1 MFKETFL
8 QRVIVSAF
16 AFLFVATVGFENRTS
31 NAGLIDPPWQMF
43 RRDLRHTGVSPYKGA
58 QANTLKWSFKVEKRI
73 TSSPAIGL
81 DDTIY
86 FGSVDGKLYAVSPEG
101 KLKWSFQTGDEVTS
115 SPAIGYDGT
124 IYFGSRDKKPANF

>member
-1 MFKETFL
+1 MSSKTFL
-8 QRVIVSAF
+8 QRFIVLWVTFSFIVI
-16 AFLFVATVGFENRTS
+16 TS
-31 NAGLIDPPWQMF
+31 YGICTSSAGLVDPPWQMF

-86 FGSVDGKLYAVSPEG
+86 FGSSDGNFYAV
-101 KLKWSFQTGDEVTS
+101 GDN
-115 SPAIGYDGT
+115 
-124 IYFGSRDKKPANF
+124 K